1 MNSINPKQV
10 FHYFND
16 TFSYEKAKKLTSVTT
31 VNCICYITVEIIGH
45 NKNYDSRCFK
55 CQICKAL
62 ISVLVERKRIKLL
75 LFVGNSN
82 YKTISDEELFSSNG
96 IWDKF

>member
-1 MNSINPKQV
+1 MTAAALNVKS
-10 FHYFND
+10 
-16 TFSYEKAKKLTSVTT
+16 
-31 VNCICYITVEIIGH
+31 
-45 NKNYDSRCFK
+45 
-55 CQICKAL
+55 CKTL

-96 IWDKF
+96 NGINFNSAIIIVIIIYIV